1 MNNGAIPKVYSPA
14 EERANVTSHGL
25 GLLFALAGL
34 PWLLW
39 KANRYGDAADTLAA
53 AVFGISLILLYASS
67 TVYHSVSRPDL
78 RARLRVL
85 DHASIFFLIAGTYTP
100 FTLLVLKGR
109 IGWVIFGV
117 VWALAVTGASLK
129 LFYTGRFRHLS
140 TALYVATGWMI
151 VFALEPL
158 VENLSGSGL
167 RWLFAGG
174 LSYTVGAVLYSI
186 KGIPFN
192 HAIFHVFVLAGSL
205 CHFIAV
211 LNYVLPGR

>member
-1 MNNGAIPKVYSPA
+1 MNVSAQPKVYSAA

-25 GLLFALAGL
+25 GLLFAVAGL

-39 KANRYGDAADTLAA
+39 KANRYGDAADIAA
-53 AVFGISLILLYASS
+53 AGIFGISLIVLYASS
-67 TVYHSVSRPDL
+67 TAYHSVSRPDL
-78 RARLRVL
+78 RARMRVL

-100 FTLLVLKGR
+100 FTLLVLEGR
-109 IGWVIFGV
+109 IGWIIFGV
-117 VWALAVTGASLK
+117 VWALALGGACLK
-129 LFYTGRFRHLS
+129 FFYTGHFRHLS

-158 VENLSGSGL
+158 AENLSGGGL

-174 LSYTVGAVLYSI
+174 LSYTFGAVLYSI
-186 KGIPFN
+186 KRIPFN
-192 HAIFHVFVLAGSL
+192 HAMFHVCVLIGSL